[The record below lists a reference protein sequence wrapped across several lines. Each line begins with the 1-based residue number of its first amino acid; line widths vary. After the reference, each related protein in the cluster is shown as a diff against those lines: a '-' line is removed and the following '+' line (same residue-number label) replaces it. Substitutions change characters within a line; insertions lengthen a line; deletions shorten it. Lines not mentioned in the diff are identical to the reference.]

1 MERAVVCGEG
11 WGVEREGRVWREDGG
26 VERGRGVWREGGG
39 VENAGSV
46 EIGQGCRERARGSP
60 DCNSREVSSMDAGED
75 EVFMT
80 MNLPLR
86 RKDSSSQSASTVSTT
101 TSSPSP
107 QSPALPPFCSNQLN
121 NNGSGHANHHY
132 LHRVHYVTRPHA
144 SGKPLASPQL
154 SSNSR
159 SSSNNVTTIT
169 EDVWV
174 KAGDM
179 QMNPAS
185 SSSTTD
191 ENVVLDY
198 PYVQFAK
205 EKPSEHDYST
215 LDTNAGKA
223 PSSQP
228 FCSHQRR
235 DSINSLKKHNLE
247 VLSSQPPLPTKKKRK
262 DRSRKDRRL
271 LLSQRSRCMYCR
283 EMFVHDDNPRGACED
298 APDRATCCIEKV
310 SCIWCAET
318 MLYHCMAD
326 VDGEYGHPCICDS
339 SDDNNCKKWTA
350 LTILSFFVPCLWCYW
365 PLTACHRCGVVCGC
379 CGGRHKA
386 A

>member
-1 MERAVVCGEG
+1 MPYVTVYI
-11 WGVEREGRVWREDGG
+11 
-26 VERGRGVWREGGG
+26 
-39 VENAGSV
+39 NSV
-46 EIGQGCRERARGSP
+46 TCLRSHTSNLTIGFQ
-60 DCNSREVSSMDAGED
+60 
-75 EVFMT
+75 T

-121 NNGSGHANHHY
+121 NNGSSGHASGHHY
-132 LHRVHYVTRPHA
+132 LHRVHYVTRP
-144 SGKPLASPQL
+144 GKQLASPQL
-154 SSNSR
+154 SDNSR

-174 KAGDM
+174 KAAGDR
-179 QMNPAS
+179 NAS
-185 SSSTTD
+185 SPSATP
-191 ENVVLDY
+191 DY
-198 PYVQFAK
+198 SYVQFAK

-215 LDTNAGKA
+215 LDVNAGGKTS

-228 FCSHQRR
+228 FCSSQQQRR
-235 DSINSLKKHNLE
+235 DSVNSLKKHNLE
-247 VLSSQPPLPTKKKRK
+247 TLASQPALPVKKKKKRK
-262 DRSRKDRRL
+262 NRRDRRQTRL

-283 EMFVHDDNPRGACED
+283 EMFVHDENARGACED
-298 APDRATCCIEKV
+298 APDRVTHAIETA
-310 SCIWCAET
+310 SCVWCAEM

-339 SDDNNCKKWTA
+339 SDDSNCKKWTA

-365 PLTACHRCGVVCGC
+365 PLTACHRCGIACSC